1 MGETEVCA
9 KCGKKKPRFGYLIQC
24 VWCKIFYCKECANDF
39 TKLKRH
45 QKHID
50 ICPKCKKSR

>member
-1 MGETEVCA
+1 MGADEVCT

-24 VWCKIFYCKECANDF
+24 VWCKIFYCKECANAF

-50 ICPKCKKSR
+50 SCPKCEKS